1 MATERSPIKV
11 PCENENLP
19 EKENAPDFDED
30 TLRGELCWA
39 SASVIVRTS
48 SISPFSRMYA
58 DVEKDIIIHCINTL
72 KDIWTVMTLFY
83 DYNMLFI

>member
-11 PCENENLP
+11 PCENEDLP

-30 TLRGELCWA
+30 TLRVELL

-48 SISPFSRMYA
+48 SIPPFSRM
-58 DVEKDIIIHCINTL
+58 
-72 KDIWTVMTLFY
+72 
-83 DYNMLFI
+83 